1 MLRDL
6 VRGALAGTIATWLM
20 DQVTTALYQGQ
31 SKAVTAKEKA
41 AQPDGKSSVALMLER
56 VEETAGVELNDDQRA
71 LAQQLMHYALGA
83 VPGALYVFARERIP
97 GVGAARGLIYGALL
111 FLVNDEW
118 LNWRLGFAASP
129 GAYPTETHMRGL
141 VGHLVLGGTTDVLA
155 DIL

>member
-6 VRGALAGTIATWLM
+6 IRGAVAGTIATWLM
-20 DQVTTALYQGQ
+20 DQVTTALYAGQ

-41 AQPDGKSSVALMLER
+41 ARPDGKSSVELMLEQI
-56 VEETAGVELNDDQRA
+56 EETAGVELNDDQRA
-71 LAQQLMHYALGA
+71 LGQQLLHYALGA

-97 GVGAARGLIYGALL
+97 GVGAARGLLYGALV
-111 FLVNDEW
+111 FIVNDEW
-118 LNWRLGFAASP
+118 LNWRLGFAGSP

>member
-41 AQPDGKSSVALMLER
+41 ARPDGKSSVELMLEQI
-56 VEETAGVELNDDQRA
+56 EETAGVELNDEQRA
-71 LAQQLMHYALGA
+71 LGQQLIHYALGA

-97 GVGAARGLIYGALL
+97 GVGAARGLIYGTLL
-111 FLVNDEW
+111 FVFNDEW
-118 LNWRLGFAASP
+118 LNWRLGFAGSP
-129 GAYPTETHMRGL
+129 GAYPTQTHLRGL

>member
-6 VRGALAGTIATWLM
+6 IRGALAGTIATWLM

-31 SKAVTAKEKA
+31 SKAITAKEKQ

-56 VEETAGVELNDDQRA
+56 VEETAGVELDDDQRA

-111 FLVNDEW
+111 FLINDEW
-118 LNWRLGFAASP
+118 LNWRLGFAGSP

-141 VGHLVLGGTTDVLA
+141 VGHLVLGGATDVLA